1 VLAVQKNLK
10 NNMKYLFLLLL
21 LASCSTRKVETNKEV
36 LKEENKIELT
46 DKTISKTEDTT
57 STKIVED
64 DDILIIEPVDSTKE
78 MVIDGKKYKNARLK
92 HQKKKVVSDIQ
103 NKKIIEIKAD
113 IAVKKEDKKESVKK
127 GKVIKRTSTHW
138 LVYIIILII
147 IVGYAFKNKIVQ
159 FLI

>member
-1 VLAVQKNLK
+1 
-10 NNMKYLFLLLL
+10 MKYLFLLLL

-46 DKTISKTEDTT
+46 DKTITKVEDTT

-64 DDILIIEPVDSTKE
+64 DDIFIIEPIDSTQPI
-78 MVIDGKKYKNARLK
+78 VIDNGINIFKYKNARLK
-92 HQKKKVVSDIQ
+92 HQKKKKVSDTQ
-103 NKKIIEIKAD
+103 NKKIVEIKAD

-127 GKVIKRTSTHW
+127 GKVIKRTSIHW
-138 LVYIIILII
+138 LVYIIASIAIIAYSFKRKIL
-147 IVGYAFKNKIVQ
+147 Q